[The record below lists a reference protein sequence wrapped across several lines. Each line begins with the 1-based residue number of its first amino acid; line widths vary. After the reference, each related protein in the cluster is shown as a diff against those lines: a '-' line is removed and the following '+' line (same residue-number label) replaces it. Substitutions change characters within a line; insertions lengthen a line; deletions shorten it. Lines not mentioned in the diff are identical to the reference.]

1 MCMCFFL
8 LSHRGR
14 SRWRGFFNLYRE
26 IPRVILRKAHYLY
39 YIHLENSKIKTA
51 LIRKCIFSP
60 KPSLLQ
66 LFSQVLFF
74 LFLKVSLPMVVV
86 VVINLLCVLFH
97 FSFPLFRSPSNSSF
111 SLNSLNAPFLSST
124 QAEFAKLTKRQ
135 CYWNC
140 CEYDPSTFG
149 TLCRNNEAPYPY
161 GVDCYPALDA
171 ANMTCCHQTDCQ
183 DQTYFTTP
191 IVVI

>member
-1 MCMCFFL
+1 MHFLTQTLVAAAFLAGAVFSVPQGVPPNGSGGGDQSTVRFISFF
-8 LSHRGR
+8 
-14 SRWRGFFNLYRE
+14 
-26 IPRVILRKAHYLY
+26 
-39 YIHLENSKIKTA
+39 
-51 LIRKCIFSP
+51 
-60 KPSLLQ
+60 
-66 LFSQVLFF
+66 
-74 LFLKVSLPMVVV
+74 
-86 VVINLLCVLFH
+86 
-97 FSFPLFRSPSNSSF
+97 FPLFRSPSNSFF
-111 SLNSLNAPFLSST
+111 SLTSLNTLFLSST